1 MFITQDSKFKIEAD
15 KSIDISQLDTSIEKT
30 SDKKALK
37 KALRKVVK
45 AISQRQEILY
55 AQGKY
60 SLLLVFQAMD
70 AAGKDSTIRAVMSG
84 INPAGCAVHSFKKP
98 SSNELKHD
106 FLWRTTKALPE
117 RGMFGVFNRSHY
129 EEVLVCKVHPE
140 YLSGQGLSLTDADN
154 FWQDR
159 YDAIVAHEKH
169 LAQSNTIV
177 LKFWLNVSQDEQHRR
192 FLSRLEEPSKNWKFS
207 EGDLSESKLWP
218 QYMSAYADMLEQT
231 SKPWAP
237 WHAIPADNKP
247 AMRLAVAQIILDNLN
262 ALPLDYPQLTPTET
276 EELEQFKKQLI

>member
-1 MFITQDSKFKIEAD
+1 MFITQDSKFKIDAD
-15 KSIDISQLDTSIEKT
+15 KDINISQLDTSIKQK
-30 SDKKALK
+30 SDKQALK
-37 KALRKVVK
+37 KSLKKVVK

-60 SLLLVFQAMD
+60 SILLVFQAMD

-140 YLSGQGLSLTDADN
+140 YLRGQGLSITDTDSL
-154 FWQDR
+154 WQER

-177 LKFWLNVSQDEQHRR
+177 LKFWLNVSQTEQHKR

-207 EGDLSESKLWP
+207 EGDLAESKLWP
-218 QYMSAYADMLEQT
+218 QYMQAYADMLEQT

-237 WHAIPADNKP
+237 WYAIPADNKP
-247 AMRLAVAQIILDNLN
+247 AMRLAVAQVILDNLN
-262 ALPLDYPQLTPTET
+262 ALPLDYPQLSKSET
-276 EELEQFKKQLI
+276 VELEQFKRQLK